1 MWCLDSTNKQTI
13 LSQYDNREICN
24 ILDNIYSNFG
34 SLSKKKYER
43 KDPIGIECNMKEV
56 LCSADKSSFIW
67 AYKSRSSA
75 EQFGQTERSVGHY
88 STHFAI

>member
-56 LCSADKSSFIW
+56 LCSADKSSVIL
-67 AYKSRSSA
+67 AEPDSRSLAKKFS
-75 EQFGQTERSVGHY
+75 QTERLVGY
-88 STHFAI
+88 Y